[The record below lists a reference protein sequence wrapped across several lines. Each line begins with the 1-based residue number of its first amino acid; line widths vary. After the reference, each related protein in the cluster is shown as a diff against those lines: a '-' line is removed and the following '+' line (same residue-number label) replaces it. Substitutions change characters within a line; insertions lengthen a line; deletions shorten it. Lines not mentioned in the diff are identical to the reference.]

1 MLQII
6 KIFKYNL
13 ISYFKILKNIK
24 IINNDFKN
32 IEKTYFNT
40 IAIYKIK
47 IVFSI
52 LERFYI

>member
-13 ISYFKILKNIK
+13 ILFFKILKNIK

-32 IEKTYFNT
+32 IEKKLFNT
-40 IAIYKIK
+40 IDIYKI
-47 IVFSI
+47 
-52 LERFYI
+52 